1 MTASKTRFG
10 NRGNKRDIVSTQRKV
25 FADANRELI
34 LLYFRIGK
42 AISENQRYGSN
53 FINLLSISLKAD
65 FPDSTGFSP
74 RNLARMRKFYETYRD
89 LSNLPPAA
97 AKLPWT
103 HNSILVERIS
113 DPDERVWYAEKC
125 IENGWNKVVLDHQ
138 IDLNLYQRQ
147 SDNSAKLTNFGEHF
161 PAVQGKLAQDLIKDP
176 YIFELSGLT
185 ERSAERDIERAMV
198 ERIKTVLLEFGQGF
212 SFVALPYE
220 KQRFDSDCFAFMA

>member
-1 MTASKTRFG
+1 MDKKATIDSEQDAIRLIG
-10 NRGNKRDIVSTQRKV
+10 EIKRDIVSTQRKV

-42 AISENQRYGSN
+42 VISENQRYGSN

-74 RNLARMRKFYETYRD
+74 RNLARMRKFYETYHD

-147 SDNSAKLTNFGEHF
+147 SDNSAKLTNFGEHL
-161 PAVQGKLAQDLIKDP
+161 PAVQGELAQDLIKDP
-176 YIFELSGLT
+176 
-185 ERSAERDIERAMV
+185 
-198 ERIKTVLLEFGQGF
+198 
-212 SFVALPYE
+212 
-220 KQRFDSDCFAFMA
+220 